1 MKNLAC
7 FLLCLAALL
16 ASAAANAGAGHYI
29 VVTMDD
35 TGKATPV
42 FYRAVNFNEERSVTA
57 ASLKATLHDADH
69 LFIQGNGWADV
80 AEVPRFIRGEFA
92 KNGVS
97 GDIKAYQVEQQ
108 ERAFALRIPARAGA
122 SIKLD
127 YLGVKSE
134 LNVQQ
139 VANNAGKLALAK
151 FEVKAPNKAFVN
163 SANRVDILVLGDGYT
178 AAEQAT
184 FNADAERLRVAMFDY
199 VPYKQYANF
208 VNWTTTF
215 NASAQSGA
223 DHPPYQA
230 GCTSTSCCADTA
242 AQSDPRAAGAGIFVN
257 TAFDGKFCTSQ
268 IHRLV
273 TINYSKVLT
282 AASAF
287 PGYDQLIVLINDP
300 IYGGSG
306 GSIAVTTTNT
316 NANLIVIH
324 EYGHTFHDLADE
336 YTSAYPGFPAC
347 SDISPSNNCE
357 ANVTNQTNSS
367 LIKWRSWITPSIP
380 IPTPSGT
387 SGIGLFEG
395 ARYQTS
401 GIYRPQNSCGMRS
414 LGAQFCSICS
424 QAYVLK
430 LYRGGFGTP
439 SAGIDLIEPGTEVPS
454 PASSLA
460 YSVGSTVNFS
470 ASILRPNPDT
480 VTLQWYLDGVA
491 VSGATGN
498 SFNFQQLSATP
509 ASRTLQLRATD
520 NSTLVKAEMAGTD
533 MVHSRT
539 WNIQVVSPPTLSIND
554 VNVVEGNAGVALAT
568 FTVSLSS
575 PAPAGGVSFNIKT
588 SPMRSNT
595 SAALAGKDYAAW
607 QQTAKTIPQ
616 GQSSASFNVKIMSD
630 RLLEADEAF
639 AVVLSNAVG
648 AVVAD
653 GLGMGVILNDD
664 QASLLVL
671 PNNSNTNTSDTPVT
685 RPRHSWI
692 PNAALAECQ
701 AIKKSIVQWE
711 AKVAANQLSETAAM
725 RNIVQLENKRQQMQ
739 CR

>member
-1 MKNLAC
+1 MATMKNIAC
-7 FLLCLAALL
+7 LLLFLTSLL
-16 ASAAANAGAGHYI
+16 ASAATSAAAGHYI

-35 TGKATPV
+35 SGKATPV
-42 FYRAVNFNEERSVTA
+42 FYRSVNFTEERSVTA

-92 KNGVS
+92 KNGVD

-108 ERAFALRIPARAGA
+108 ERSFALRIPAKAGTR
-122 SIKLD
+122 IKLD
-127 YLGVKSE
+127 YMGLKSE
-134 LNVQQ
+134 LDVQR
-139 VANNAGKLALAK
+139 VASNAAKLALAN
-151 FEVKAPNKAFVN
+151 FEVKPPSKAFVN

-184 FNADAERLRVAMFDY
+184 FNANAETLRLAMFDY
-199 VPYKQYANF
+199 VPFKQYANF

-230 GCTSTSCCADTA
+230 GCTSSSCCADTA
-242 AQSDPRAAGAGIFVN
+242 AQSDPRAAGAGIFVS

-273 TINYSKVLT
+273 TINSSKIFA

-287 PGYDQLIVLINDP
+287 PGWDQLVVLVNDSV
-300 IYGGSG
+300 YGGSG
-306 GSIAVTTTNT
+306 GSIAVTTTNA

-357 ANVTNQTNSS
+357 ANVTNQTVPS
-367 LIKWRSWITPSIP
+367 LIKWRSWIGPSTP

-387 SGIGLFEG
+387 AGVGLFEG
-395 ARYQTS
+395 ARYQTT
-401 GIYRPQNSCGMRS
+401 GVYRPQNSCGMRS
-414 LGAQFCSICS
+414 LGAQFCPICS

-454 PASSLA
+454 AASSVA
-460 YSVGSTVNFS
+460 YNVGSTLNFS
-470 ASILRPNPDT
+470 ASVLRPSPDT
-480 VTLQWYLDGVA
+480 VTLQWYLDGVP
-491 VSGATGN
+491 VSGATN
-498 SFNFQQLSATP
+498 STFNFQQLTAAP
-509 ASRTLQLRATD
+509 ASRTLELRATD
-520 NSTLVKAEMAGTD
+520 NSTLVKPEMAGSD

-539 WNIQVVSPPTLSIND
+539 WNIQVTSPISLSIND
-554 VNVVEGNAGVALAT
+554 VNVMEGHAGVSLAT
-568 FTVSLSS
+568 FTVSLSN
-575 PAPAGGVSFNIKT
+575 PAPVGGVSFDIKT
-588 SPMRSNT
+588 SPVRSNG

-607 QQTAKTIPQ
+607 QQTARTIPQ
-616 GQSSASFNVKIMSD
+616 GQTSASFNVKIMGE
-630 RLLEADEAF
+630 RLQEADEVF
-639 AVVLSNAVG
+639 AVIISNPSG

-653 GLGMGVILNDD
+653 GLGMGMILNDD
-664 QASLLVL
+664 QASLLGM
-671 PNNSNTNTSDTPVT
+671 PNTPDTSIT
-685 RPRHSWI
+685 RPQRSSI
-692 PNAALAECQ
+692 SNLAMTECD
-701 AIKKSIVQWE
+701 AMKKSMTQWE
-711 AKVAANQLSETAAM
+711 AKVAANRLSETEGM
-725 RNIVQLENKRQQMQ
+725 RNILRLENKRQQLHCQ
-739 CR
+739 